1 MLHEKGKKPMAK
13 STYIGIDLFAG
24 SGGISYGLLQAGFDM
39 RLGIEIDP
47 NFAVTLKEN
56 NKNMNVVVSDIRVID
71 PTEVVKSAGLRKKDI
86 DLVVGG
92 PPCQGFSQS
101 NRRSRN
107 LDNPLNNLYKEFF
120 RFIRVLQPQVFLLE
134 NVAGLKTLHRGVVL
148 QDILKI
154 GEKLGYYVQWDVVNA
169 EDFGVPQ
176 RRKRII
182 FIGIKQKTDNLFYVK
197 KCKTVTRSALDD
209 LSILENG
216 NAVDE
221 LKHSRNSKLSNYQ
234 KMMRK
239 NNGNHVSNNLVTRN
253 SALVV
258 ERYKYIPPGGNWKN
272 IPPHLMTNYKNP
284 NNCHGWIYYR
294 LRWDESSVVINNFR
308 KNMLIHPEQHRGL
321 SVREAARL
329 QSFPDNYIFYGSLGS
344 QQQQVA
350 NAVPP
355 LLAEKIGK
363 NIIKYLME
371 VQ

>member
-1 MLHEKGKKPMAK
+1 MAK

-56 NKNMNVVVSDIRVID
+56 NKNMKVVVSDIKVID
-71 PTEVVKSAGLRKKDI
+71 PTEVVKSAGLRKNDI

-182 FIGIKQKTDNLFYVK
+182 FIGTKQKTDNLFYVK

-216 NAVDE
+216 NAVEE